1 MEEPMNTP
9 AIARTADALDRLAA
23 ALVADDREQADRAA
37 ADAAVWWTV
46 AHAQSATTADVNAH
60 RAA

>member
-1 MEEPMNTP
+1 MNTP
-9 AIARTADALDRLAA
+9 AIARTADALDRLA